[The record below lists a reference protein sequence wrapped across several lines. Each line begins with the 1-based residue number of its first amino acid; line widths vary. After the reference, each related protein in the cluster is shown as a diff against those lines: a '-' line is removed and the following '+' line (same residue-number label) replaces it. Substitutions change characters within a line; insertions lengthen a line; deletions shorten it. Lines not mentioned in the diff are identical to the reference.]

1 MIRRFGVSIED
12 TLLDRFDA
20 LIESKGYGNR
30 SEAVRDLIRLALV
43 DEEWKDP
50 KSEVVGAL
58 TLVYDHHT
66 SDLTHRLLHIQ
77 HDAHDAIVSTMH
89 IHLDAHN
96 CLEVIVLRGSAQ
108 SVEDL
113 ANRLISARG
122 VKHGRLFRATRGEG
136 L

>member
-12 TLLDRFDA
+12 TLLERFDA
-20 LIESKGYGNR
+20 LIDSKGYANR
-30 SEAVRDLIRLALV
+30 SEAVRDLIRKALV
-43 DEEWKDP
+43 DEEW
-50 KSEVVGAL
+50 SEPGSAVVGAL

-66 SDLTHRLLHIQ
+66 SELTHKLLHIQ

-89 IHLDAHN
+89 IHLDGHN
-96 CLEVIVLRGSAQ
+96 CLEVIVLRGTARQ
-108 SVEDL
+108 VEDI